1 MKIRIVLADDQA
13 LLRKGFRMILE
24 AEEDLEIV
32 GEAADGADAVRL
44 VELYKP
50 DVVLMDVRMPVFDG
64 IQATRAITEATPGDE
79 TRVLILTTFDL
90 DEYAF
95 SALRAGAS
103 GFLLKDVPPAD
114 LVSAIRTVAR
124 GDAVVSPRITR
135 RLLEEYADQLPDL
148 SEGAGEGSV
157 SEGAAE
163 QGALAS
169 LTEREREVLLAV
181 SDGLSNAEIAQ
192 RLFVSEATVKSH
204 VGRLLAK
211 LGLRDRV
218 QAVVFAFQSGLVRP
232 SSSSS

>member
-1 MKIRIVLADDQA
+1 MMVRIVLADDQA

-24 AEEDLEIV
+24 TEDDLEIV

-44 VELYKP
+44 VELYRP
-50 DVVLMDVRMPVFDG
+50 DVVLMDVRMPVLDG
-64 IQATRAITEATPGDE
+64 IEATRAITAAASADE

-103 GFLLKDVPPAD
+103 GFLLKDVPPAE
-114 LVSAIRTVAR
+114 LISAIRTVAR

-135 RLLEEYADQLPDL
+135 RLLDEYAAQLPDL
-148 SEGAGEGSV
+148 AGGGADPGSGEHPAV
-157 SEGAAE
+157 A
-163 QGALAS
+163 Q
-169 LTEREREVLLAV
+169 LTDREREVLLAV
-181 SDGLSNAEIAQ
+181 ADGLSNAEIAE
-192 RLFVSEATVKSH
+192 RLYVSEATVKSH

-232 SSSSS
+232 SSPSS